1 MATSFRADAVIRRL
15 APPILRPRSLR
26 ARLTFAAA
34 LTVASVLAIVWILI
48 NIIFEDHVE
57 RLLEDDL
64 QSRLL
69 ELAGS
74 LTIDEDGLPTLASE
88 PTDPRYQRP
97 AGGAYWRVDED
108 GKTIM
113 RSVSLW
119 DFDIKPAKRVHLSP
133 TGVATEERGPKDST
147 VYLAER
153 DVVLDGRDGPRKIT
167 LVVALDT
174 SNVERL
180 RRSFARQVVLALG
193 VIGVVLSLGVW
204 IQSSF
209 GLRPLKAV
217 RDKLA
222 RVHSGA
228 DARLTGHFPSEI
240 SPLVNDL
247 NTLLA
252 RQEDLVRR
260 ARERAGAL
268 AHGLKTPL
276 TILQIEAR
284 NAEQRGDSR
293 TAASMREQIV
303 AMRRHVEREL
313 SRARMSGA
321 STGGGALVEAHET
334 VDRLIGIV
342 QRMPGGERID
352 WINDLPN
359 GARLRMDPD
368 DFGEIVGNLLDN
380 ARKHAKSVVRISTEA
395 KAAEQRICFDDDGQ
409 GISQEDRDRI
419 IRRGERATDEG
430 EGSGLGLSI
439 VMEALEQYGLA
450 LTIEDS
456 PLGGCRMAF
465 PAPDWSKSMDST
477 TKARV
482 GSGSDGAYFS
492 TLWRSVRRQGAN
504 VR

>member
-1 MATSFRADAVIRRL
+1 MRRL
-15 APPILRPRSLR
+15 APQGLWPRSLR
-26 ARLTFAAA
+26 ARLTCAAA
-34 LTVASVLAIVWILI
+34 LTVAGVLAIVWLLLGVM
-48 NIIFEDHVE
+48 FEDHIE
-57 RLLEDDL
+57 RLTEDDL

-74 LTIDEDGLPTLASE
+74 LTLDENGLPTLATE
-88 PTDPRYQRP
+88 PSDPRYQRP
-97 AGGAYWRVDED
+97 AGGAYWRIDED

-119 DFDIKPAKRVHLSP
+119 DFDIRPTKRVHLSP
-133 TGVATEERGPKDST
+133 TGIATEERGPKGST

-153 DVVLDGRDGPRKIT
+153 NVVLDGRDHPHKVT
-167 LVVALDT
+167 LAVALDT
-174 SNVERL
+174 SDVARL
-180 RRSFARQVVLALG
+180 RRSFARQVVLALV
-193 VIGVVLSLGVW
+193 VIGVVLSLGTW

-209 GLRPLKAV
+209 GLRPLKVV
-217 RDKLA
+217 RNKLA
-222 RVHSGA
+222 RVNSGA
-228 DARLTGHFPSEI
+228 DARLTGRFPSEI
-240 SPLVNDL
+240 APLVNDL
-247 NTLLA
+247 NKLLA

-284 NAEQRGDSR
+284 NAEQRGDAQ
-293 TAASMREQIV
+293 TAASLREQIA
-303 AMRRHVEREL
+303 AMKRHVEREL

-321 STGGGALVEAHET
+321 SGGGGALVDAHET

-342 QRMPGGERID
+342 QRMPGGETID
-352 WINDLPN
+352 WRNDLPD
-359 GARLRMDPD
+359 GVRLRMDPD

-380 ARKHAKSVVRISTEA
+380 ARKHAKSIVRISVDA
-395 KAAEQRICFDDDGQ
+395 KTAEPRICFDDDGP
-409 GISQEDRDRI
+409 GISRDDRDRI
-419 IRRGERATDEG
+419 VRRGERATGEG

-465 PAPDWSKSMDST
+465 PTLGWRESRDSAGR
-477 TKARV
+477 ARG
-482 GSGSDGAYFS
+482 GSARDGASLS
-492 TLWRSVRRQGAN
+492 TLWLGVRRQ
-504 VR
+504 RLRRTHSTP